1 MGTRARESERGAA
14 TIVIFLEK
22 VTRRRVLL
30 FSCVSHLCCASAG
43 VEEDAASMDSRV
55 QIFARV

>member
-30 FSCVSHLCCASAG
+30 FSCVSQ
-43 VEEDAASMDSRV
+43 EDAASMDSRV